1 MKNDLMVFEHREHA
15 VVSSRVIADRFG
27 KEHRNVVATIEN
39 KIPSLTAEK
48 LAVKNYFTR
57 SSYEHKGNTYK
68 EYLLTRDGFSFI
80 VMGFTGREADAWKLK
95 YIQAFN
101 AMESFIR
108 DRQSTEWLM
117 TRKQGKLVRRN
128 ETDTIANLIE
138 YAKAQGSRNADKFY
152 MTYSKLVNALVGIDA
167 GQRDSVPFKTI
178 SIIGFLEDM
187 ILHTV
192 DEEMQKGTH
201 YKDIYQICKGNGEQ
215 IMRFAYLP
223 RLTA

>member
-1 MKNDLMVFEHREHA
+1 MKNELMIYEHKEHA
-15 VVSSRVIADRFG
+15 VVSSRVIAERFG
-27 KEHRNVVATIEN
+27 KEHRNVVAAIEN

-48 LAVKNYFTR
+48 LAVKNYFIRTN
-57 SSYEHKGNTYK
+57 YEHRGNNYK

-101 AMESFIR
+101 RMEAFIKE
-108 DRQSTEWLM
+108 RQSSEWLM
-117 TRKQGKLVRRN
+117 TRKQGKLMRRN
-128 ETDTIANLIE
+128 QTDTLANLID
-138 YAKAQGSRNADKFY
+138 YAKAQGSRSADKMY
-152 MTYSKLVNALVGIDA
+152 LVYSKLVNSLVGA
-167 GQRDSVPFKTI
+167 QPGQRDTVPFKTLSTI
-178 SIIGFLEDM
+178 MFLEDM

-201 YKDIYQICKGNGEQ
+201 YKQIYLLCKSNGEQ

-223 RLTA
+223 RLSA